1 MKTNLNK
8 VYRNMPRKI
17 NLSVAAD
24 LQDAYEEYTNLILR
38 HDAAL
43 EELTEST
50 IKVREAQQ
58 QLDFDIDVEQDLFDV
73 LLKSQNDVSEI
84 LGNLETKVGELGFAP
99 SDLFPEY
106 QELVYALDKVD
117 DIVNKRNNI

>member
-8 VYRNMPRKI
+8 VYGNMPRKI
-17 NLSVAAD
+17 NLSISAD
-24 LQDAYEEYTNLILR
+24 LQDAYEEYTTLILR

-43 EELTEST
+43 DELTEST

-58 QLDFDIDVEQDLFDV
+58 ELDYDIELEEELFDSV
-73 LLKSQNDVSEI
+73 IRSQNNVSEI
-84 LGNLETKVGELGFAP
+84 LGDLETKVGELGFSP
-99 SDLFPEY
+99 SDLFPDY

-117 DIVNKRNNI
+117 DIINKRNNI

>member
-24 LQDAYEEYTNLILR
+24 LENAYEEYKDLILS
-38 HDAAL
+38 HDVAF
-43 EELTEST
+43 EVLTESV
-50 IKVREAQQ
+50 IRVREAQS
-58 QLDFDIDVEQDLFDV
+58 QLDYDNDVEEDLFEK
-73 LLKSQNDVSEI
+73 LIKSQNNVSEI
-84 LGNLETKVGELGFAP
+84 LGDLETKVGELGFAP

>member
-24 LQDAYEEYTNLILR
+24 LQDAYEEYTNLILS
-38 HDAAL
+38 HDVAF
-43 EELTEST
+43 EVLTESV
-50 IKVREAQQ
+50 IRVREAQS
-58 QLDFDIDVEQDLFDV
+58 QLDYDNDVEEDLFEK
-73 LLKSQNDVSEI
+73 LIKSQNNVSEI